1 MTSFW
6 LIAFGL
12 AWALTIPMAA
22 DQLGLVELGLPFML
36 ATLVGLAPLVAAIVA
51 VRGTDGARELRQ
63 RAFTLRAPGWTWAA
77 ALGLPVLAGAAPFLA
92 ASLGFGTAPTVQ
104 FSAGLLPFVLIW
116 GVLAFGEEV
125 GWRGYALPRLV
136 ERYGFV
142 AASLLLGLVWC
153 VWHYPRLYASP
164 YIESFEAG
172 LPWVAMFSLQIML
185 ANIVICWL
193 AVRARYAVLVPTLF
207 HTMFNLLATVHP
219 TAAIDPAVTAALGV
233 MVVAVLLFGRP
244 APATQPA

>member
-12 AWALTIPMAA
+12 AWALTVPIAA

-36 ATLVGLAPLVAAIVA
+36 ATLVGFAPLIAAIVA
-51 VRGTDGARELRQ
+51 VRGTGGARELRE
-63 RAFTLRAPGWTWAA
+63 RAFTLRAPAWTWLA
-77 ALGLPVLAGAAPFLA
+77 ALGLPVLFGAAPFLA
-92 ASLGFGTAPTVQ
+92 AGLGFGSAPKVQ
-104 FSAGLLPFVLIW
+104 LSTGLLPFVLIW
-116 GVLAFGEEV
+116 GVLAFGEEI

-142 AASLLLGLVWC
+142 AASLLLGLIWC

-193 AVRARYAVLVPTLF
+193 AVRARYAVLVPTVY
-207 HTMFNLLATVHP
+207 HTAFNLLATVHP
-219 TAAIDPAVTAALGV
+219 TAAIDPVVTAAIGV
-233 MVVAVLLFGRP
+233 AALAVLVFGR
-244 APATQPA
+244 AGPATQPA